1 MYMNSLNSYVGKR
14 IKEYREV
21 KGYTQEYM
29 AKELDIA
36 TNHYGRIERGE
47 NSCTMN
53 NLVSICNIL
62 EVNPN
67 DILGE
72 LIINKDNELLKDL
85 DKLSVDNR
93 IVASKFVKFLLH
105 NQK

>member
-1 MYMNSLNSYVGKR
+1 MNSLNSYVGKR

-21 KGYTQEYM
+21 KGYTQEYI

-93 IVASKFVKFLLH
+93 IVASKFVKFLLN